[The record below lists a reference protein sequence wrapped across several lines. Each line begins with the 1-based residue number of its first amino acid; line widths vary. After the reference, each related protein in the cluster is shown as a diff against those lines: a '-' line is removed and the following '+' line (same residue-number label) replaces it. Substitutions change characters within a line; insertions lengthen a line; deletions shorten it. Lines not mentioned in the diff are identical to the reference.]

1 MFSGLLKPP
10 RNIYLCKKR
19 DKPYQ
24 LSLKLKIVYVI
35 LKKSYRQDC
44 NVLKIVWK
52 KIPNAKSEL

>member
-24 LSLKLKIVYVI
+24 LSLKLKIIYAIV
-35 LKKSYRQDC
+35 KKSYRQDC
-44 NVLKIVWK
+44 NVLKIV
-52 KIPNAKSEL
+52 

>member
-1 MFSGLLKPP
+1 MFSGLLKTP

-44 NVLKIVWK
+44 NVLKIV
-52 KIPNAKSEL
+52 